1 MKRLLAALL
10 LVTLVLAIPAPSGDA
25 APAGDRARL
34 RAMLNRLDST
44 LINIDFKDMGLD
56 EAVKHISRWTG
67 VNLLI
72 SPKLRNEIDPAD
84 LTITL
89 TLSKITAR
97 EALRIILEF
106 KNLGIVW
113 RHGVLMITTRKDA
126 RGKPILRIYDIASLT
141 FPIRDFPGPDLQL
154 KPSGTVFDEEEELT
168 ERDDPFT
175 DPQFI
180 VDIIQSNVDPD
191 SWDAEGVSI
200 QATGK
205 LLLVK
210 TSATT
215 HVKIAR
221 LLAMLRAYK

>member
-1 MKRLLAALL
+1 MKRLVTALIL
-10 LVTLVLAIPAPSGDA
+10 TTLVLALPAGSTDA
-25 APAGDRARL
+25 APGDRARL
-34 RAMLNRLDST
+34 RTMLNRLDST
-44 LINIDFKDMGLD
+44 LVNIDFREMGLD
-56 EAVKHISRWTG
+56 EALKHISRFTG

-89 TLSKITAR
+89 TLSKISAR

-106 KNLGIVW
+106 KNLGIVF
-113 RHGVLMITTRKDA
+113 RHGVLMITTREDA
-126 RGKPILRIYDIASLT
+126 RGKPVLRIYDIASLT

-154 KPSGTVFDEEEELT
+154 RPSGTVFDEDEDT
-168 ERDDPFT
+168 NQRDDPFT

-180 VDIIQSNVDPD
+180 VDIITGNVDSD
-191 SWDAEGVSI
+191 SWDADGVSI
-200 QATGK
+200 QASGK
-205 LLLVK
+205 LLLVRQ
-210 TSATT
+210 SPTT